1 MIDLVIRGGTIVD
14 GNGGELFVADLA
26 IAGGRIVAIGDVND
40 RGREEIDATGL
51 LVTPGFVDI
60 HTHYDGQATWSET
73 LAPSSS
79 HGVTTVV
86 IGNCGVGFAPC
97 RPGDRDA
104 LINVMEGVE
113 DIPEAV
119 MAQGLPWTWES
130 FPEFLDSLEKRHWDI
145 DVAAYVPHSPVRV
158 YAMGQRGLD
167 REPATADDVARMTA
181 IVTEAIEAGAVG
193 FATSRTMVHR
203 RGDGAH
209 IPSFHAAADE
219 LAAIATA
226 VGRLGRGILQV
237 IPNLDSA
244 DYDLDVGLLQRMAK
258 ESGRPVTYSLAQWGS
273 DLTGWK
279 RTIDRMRDYNA
290 AHATALRAQVFPRPM
305 GVVCGLDTS
314 FNPFS
319 ACPSYASL
327 EKLALADRVA
337 AMRDPALRAR
347 LLSEEQSAAPLAGMG
362 ALMRNLSNTYPLG
375 ATPDYEP
382 GADRSVAALAARRGV
397 PPLEMAYDLL
407 LEDDGRALLFVPFSN
422 FHEGNLDAALEM
434 MRDPES
440 VIGLGDGGAHYG
452 LICDSS
458 YPTTMIAFWTRD
470 RDGERVSLPW
480 AVKALSADNADLLGF
495 GDRGRLVG
503 GLKADVNIIDHAR
516 IAMNR
521 PRASYDLPGGGRRLV
536 QDAEGY
542 RATIVGGVVIQRDG
556 RPTGARPGRLV
567 RGGRAPA

>member
-14 GNGGELFVADLA
+14 GNGAEPFAADLA
-26 IAGGRIVAIGDVND
+26 ITGGRITAIGHVGG
-40 RGREEIDATGL
+40 RGREEIDAAGL
-51 LVTPGFVDI
+51 IVTPGFIDI
-60 HTHYDGQATWSET
+60 HTHYDGQVTWSET
-73 LAPSSS
+73 LTPSSS

-97 RPGDRDA
+97 RPDDRDA

-130 FPEFLDSLEKRHWDI
+130 FPEFLDSLEARHWDI

-167 REPATADDVARMTA
+167 REPATAEDIARMSG
-181 IVTEAIEAGAVG
+181 IVTEAMDAGAIG

-203 RGDGAH
+203 RGDGEQ
-209 IPSFHAAADE
+209 IPSFHAASDE
-219 LAAIATA
+219 LTAIATA
-226 VGRLGRGILQV
+226 IGRLGRGILQM
-237 IPNLDSA
+237 IPNLDTA
-244 DYDLDVGLLQRMAK
+244 DYDLDVDLLQRMAK

-273 DLTGWK
+273 DRTGWK

-290 AHATALRAQVFPRPM
+290 VHSTSLRAQVFPRPM

-319 ACPSYASL
+319 ACPSYTPL
-327 EKLALADRVA
+327 EKLTLADRVA
-337 AMRDPALRAR
+337 ALHDPAVRAR
-347 LLSEEQSAAPLAGMG
+347 LLEEEQLSAPLAGMS
-362 ALMRNLSNTYPLG
+362 ALMRNFHNIYPLD
-375 ATPDYEP
+375 AAPNYEP
-382 GADRSVAALAARRGV
+382 GPDRSVAALAAQRAV
-397 PPLEMAYDLL
+397 APLEMAYELL
-407 LEDDGRALLFVPFSN
+407 LEDEGRALLFAPFSN
-422 FHEGNLDAALEM
+422 YCDGNLDAALEM

-458 YPTTMIAFWTRD
+458 YPTTLMAFWTRD
-470 RDGERVSLPW
+470 RNGERVGLPW

-495 GDRGRLVG
+495 ADRGRLAV
-503 GLKADVNIIDHAR
+503 GLKADINVIDHAAIR
-516 IAMNR
+516 LKR
-521 PRASYDLPGGGRRLV
+521 PRATYDLPGGGRRLI
-536 QDAEGY
+536 QDAAGY

-556 RPTGARPGRLV
+556 APTGARPGRLV
-567 RGGRAPA
+567 RGGRNRA